1 MNKQLKIIYDNA
13 TKLFQKYNLNKN
25 SPIILSGI
33 GQNILMKSFGDYNVT
48 LFENFVRSK
57 TNALRKSATYHAPAL
72 SIACLLD
79 DMIE

>member
-33 GQNILMKSFGDYNVT
+33 GQNILMKSFKDYNVIY
-48 LFENFVRSK
+48 LK
-57 TNALRKSATYHAPAL
+57 IL
-72 SIACLLD
+72 
-79 DMIE
+79 